1 LVIQPSGSKSWA
13 LRFRRNGKTAK
24 MTLGRVDPLGE
35 MEGDPVLGGLLT
47 LAAARTLATKIM
59 RERATGKDVIG
70 DAMTAKRRR
79 RVEGEQRQA
88 QNFAVVARRYIEEY
102 ARRLPGWCLKSPDYQ
117 TSYPIPTRLPSVV
130 VTLPANAID

>member
-24 MTLGRVDPLGE
+24 MTLGRFDPLGE

-102 ARRLPGWCLKSPDYQ
+102 ARRLPGWCLRVCPR
-117 TSYPIPTRLPSVV
+117 TSCGI
-130 VTLPANAID
+130 A